1 MTAAKLM
8 KCELILNRLVNTAE
22 VNTKIY
28 QEIPRNTKVFFRNS
42 HFEMSSEQ

>member
-8 KCELILNRLVNTAE
+8 KCELILNLFVNTEE

-28 QEIPRNTKVFFRNS
+28 QEILQFS
-42 HFEMSSEQ
+42 FEIPILKCTT